1 MKKLLIFIAAL
12 ALTASCGKKGQQAD
26 NQQDYTEESV
36 EYILRDST
44 VYGFC
49 GEGSAMNT
57 LQLITDTG
65 DTLTVSLEKARNKNH
80 VLGGYA
86 VGDEMAVMVNADS
99 TEATLVINKSVLH
112 GDWVMPNPIDGSS
125 ETGIRILRGGLAESI
140 DQSSIVYKSWRLFNG
155 HLQIQATREDGI
167 DMEEFQ
173 IFNIVKL
180 TADTLVISDDED
192 TYEYSHPGQKEDD
205 DLGIDLDEG
214 YDDEFR
220 I

>member
-1 MKKLLIFIAAL
+1 MKKIGIILLVAA
-12 ALTASCGKKGQQAD
+12 AVLTIGSCGNNTQKVPFD
-26 NQQDYTEESV
+26 NGDSASMS
-36 EYILRDST
+36 IDST
-44 VYGFC
+44 LYGIC
-49 GEGSAMNT
+49 GEATSMNM

-65 DTLTVSLEKARNKNH
+65 DTLTVNLERCRNKDR
-80 VLGGYA
+80 VMGGYA
-86 VGDEMAVMVNADS
+86 VGDEMAVMVNSDS
-99 TEATLVINKSVLH
+99 TEALLVINKSVLH

-155 HLQIQATREDGI
+155 KLQIQATREDGI

-173 IFNIVKL
+173 VFSIVKL
-180 TADTLVISDDED
+180 TADSLVIADEED
-192 TYEYSHPGQKEDD
+192 TYEYSHPSKNDDEDLD
-205 DLGIDLDEG
+205 IDLDEG